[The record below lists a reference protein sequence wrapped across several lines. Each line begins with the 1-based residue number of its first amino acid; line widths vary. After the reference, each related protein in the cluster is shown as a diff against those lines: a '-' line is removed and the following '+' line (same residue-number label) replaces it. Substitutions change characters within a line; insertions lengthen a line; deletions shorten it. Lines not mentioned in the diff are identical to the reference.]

1 MLSVSTSWERTGQLY
16 GIEHREHLAKCG
28 NVGTYDRGMLA
39 GAIIIIIIIIIIN
52 KIQTNKNKNIL
63 TADPK
68 FNSVKTYFKYRVK
81 LYTGK
86 NLF

>member
-1 MLSVSTSWERTGQLY
+1 
-16 GIEHREHLAKCG
+16 
-28 NVGTYDRGMLA
+28 MLA
-39 GAIIIIIIIIIIN
+39 GSIIITIIIIIIIN